1 MKWRD
6 VLGHTDQVEMFRR
19 SIHRGRLSHSY
30 LFAGPAGI
38 GKKLFARVLAQCLL
52 CEEFADAALQSCDQC
67 PGCKQVAAQTHPD
80 FFNVGRLEGKTELTI
95 DVFLGPKE
103 RRGKEGLCY
112 DLSLKPMAADR
123 KVAIIDDADF
133 MNEES
138 ANALLKT
145 LEEPPPQSLLI
156 LIASNID
163 AILPTIRSR
172 CQFVRF
178 SPLKLADVSQLLIE
192 QELVQD
198 NDEAERIAAISEG
211 SLMMAQQLL
220 DPGLRQLREMLYD
233 QLASE
238 QYDSVALTADML
250 NGLDELASDSSE
262 QRKIAGWIIRFCV
275 EFYRQAVLRLS
286 GNHGDI
292 PIQQVDRYVSR
303 FDSQNSDDLEIMMEL
318 FDRAALAERHLE
330 WKMSAPLCCQGLF
343 DGLGRLSRSM
353 VTR

>member
-123 KVAIIDDADF
+123 RIAIIDDADF

-178 SPLKLADVSQLLIE
+178 SPLKLVDISQLIIE

-211 SLMMAQQLL
+211 SLTMAEQLL
-220 DPGLRQLREMLYD
+220 TFAFFITLFAGSIAIGVVYNSARI
-233 QLASE
+233 AVSE
-238 QYDSVALTADML
+238 RSH
-250 NGLDELASDSSE
+250 ELASLRVLGFTRGEISYILLGELALLTLAGIGMGFLLGRGLGIYIITSLQTDLFRIPLVIAPSTYAFAAAVVLAASAISALMVR
-262 QRKIAGWIIRFCV
+262 RKLDHLDLV
-275 EFYRQAVLRLS
+275 AVLKTK
-286 GNHGDI
+286 
-292 PIQQVDRYVSR
+292 
-303 FDSQNSDDLEIMMEL
+303 E
-318 FDRAALAERHLE
+318 
-330 WKMSAPLCCQGLF
+330 
-343 DGLGRLSRSM
+343 
-353 VTR
+353 